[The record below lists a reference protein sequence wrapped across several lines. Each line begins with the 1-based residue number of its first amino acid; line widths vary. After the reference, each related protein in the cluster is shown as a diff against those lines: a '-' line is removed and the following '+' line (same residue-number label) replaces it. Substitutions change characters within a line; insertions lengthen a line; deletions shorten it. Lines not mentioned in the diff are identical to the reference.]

1 MNLKAIRLNLG
12 ITQKQ
17 MAKFLELN
25 YNTYISYEYGN
36 REPSKFVYAHIER
49 CLEGHLAYDIGKAD
63 PAGGTRDAGTEE
75 LGVNIGVAPT
85 KKETKMVR
93 FSPQKIKEETN
104 ANIHNKS

>member
-36 REPSKFVYAHIER
+36 REPSKFVYAHIDR
-49 CLEGHLAYDIGKAD
+49 CLEGHLAYDIGK
-63 PAGGTRDAGTEE
+63 GTEE

>member
-49 CLEGHLAYDIGKAD
+49 CLEGHLAYDIGRA
-63 PAGGTRDAGTEE
+63 AGTKE
-75 LGVNIGVAPT
+75 LGVNIGVAPV
-85 KKETKMVR
+85 KKKAKMVQ
-93 FSPQKIKEETN
+93 FSPQKIKEKTN

>member
-36 REPSKFVYAHIER
+36 REPSKFVYAHIDR
-49 CLEGHLAYDIGKAD
+49 CLEGHLAYDIGKA
-63 PAGGTRDAGTEE
+63 AGTEE

-85 KKETKMVR
+85 KPTKTKTKMVR

>member
-49 CLEGHLAYDIGKAD
+49 CLEGHLAYDIGRA
-63 PAGGTRDAGTEE
+63 AGTKEI
-75 LGVNIGVAPT
+75 GVNIGVAPT
-85 KKETKMVR
+85 KNTKTKMVR
-93 FSPQKIKEETN
+93 FSPQKIKEKTN

>member
-1 MNLKAIRLNLG
+1 
-12 ITQKQ
+12 

-49 CLEGHLAYDIGKAD
+49 CLEGHLAYDIGRA
-63 PAGGTRDAGTEE
+63 AGTKE

-85 KKETKMVR
+85 KTKTKMVR